1 MNLINLLY
9 YENNKMNIFKKLCTE
24 IKKIYNKKEPV
35 KQKNDPPKNNIDIKE
50 IKVKNI
56 ILK

>member
-1 MNLINLLY
+1 MNLTNLLS
-9 YENNKMNIFKKLCTE
+9 YEMNIFIKLCTE
-24 IKKIYNKKEPV
+24 IKKIYNKKEPI
-35 KQKNDPPKNNIDIKE
+35 KQKNDPLKNKIDIKE